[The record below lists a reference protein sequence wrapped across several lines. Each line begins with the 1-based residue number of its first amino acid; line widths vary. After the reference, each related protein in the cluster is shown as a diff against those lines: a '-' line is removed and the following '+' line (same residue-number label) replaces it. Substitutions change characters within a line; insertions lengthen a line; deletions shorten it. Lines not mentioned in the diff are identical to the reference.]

1 MYRQFYGFKRS
12 PFEISPDPRFYF
24 ATPLHNEALA
34 SLVYGVKK
42 RKGFVVTTGE
52 VGTGK
57 SLLVRCFLQ
66 WLTKN
71 QIPFS
76 HIFNTRL
83 SSLEFLQYFVA
94 DLGMPVINNKA
105 ELLLQLN
112 HYLINQYRKG
122 STTVLVIDEG
132 QLLDWEVLEEIRL
145 LTNLETAEQKLLQII
160 LVGQPELENKLDS
173 PALRQL
179 KQRITFRCRLKAL
192 TQEQARSYIAHRLEI
207 AGAGCQS
214 ESIFPERTVAAITHF
229 SRGIPRL
236 INTICENA
244 LIEGYARQVYSIS
257 PEMIFQIVADARLDS
272 TPQAELA
279 SESFDQDAIVKDL
292 FNSIESSSPQ
302 DAKKLAG
309 EERENYGA
317 DLRSPSAFK
326 RQ

>member
-1 MYRQFYGFKRS
+1 MYKQFYGLKRS
-12 PFEISPDPRFYF
+12 PFEISPDPKFYF

-83 SSLEFLQYFVA
+83 SPLEFLQYFVA
-94 DLGMPVINNKA
+94 DLGMPVVSNKA
-105 ELLLQLN
+105 ELLIQLN
-112 HYLINQYRKG
+112 HYLIAQYRKG
-122 STTVLVIDEG
+122 STTVLVVDEG

-160 LVGQPELENKLDS
+160 LVGQPELEQKLDS
-173 PALRQL
+173 AGLRQL

-192 TQEQARSYIAHRLEI
+192 SEQQTQSYISHRLEI
-207 AGAGCQS
+207 AGANS
-214 ESIFPERTVAAITHF
+214 HARTLFPELTMKAIAHY

-236 INTICENA
+236 INTLCENA
-244 LIEGYARQVYSIS
+244 LIDGYGRQVDSIT
-257 PEMIFQIVADARLDS
+257 PEMVVQIAADSRLES
-272 TPQAELA
+272 SPHCELVND
-279 SESFDQDAIVKDL
+279 SFDPNALVNDL
-292 FNSIESSSPQ
+292 FTTIESSIPQ
-302 DAKKLAG
+302 DEKKIAG
-309 EERENYGA
+309 
-317 DLRSPSAFK
+317 
-326 RQ
+326 